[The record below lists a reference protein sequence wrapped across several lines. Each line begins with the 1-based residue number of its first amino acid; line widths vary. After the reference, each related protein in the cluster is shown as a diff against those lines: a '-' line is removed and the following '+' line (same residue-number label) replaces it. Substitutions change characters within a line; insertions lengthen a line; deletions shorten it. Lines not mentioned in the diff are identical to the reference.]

1 MIFRVSNFRVS
12 KQQILLELND
22 LIDIAK
28 PMKENGSG
36 QTMSSKKAK
45 SHGMKL
51 TVMED
56 EMSILG
62 LSDSRKETS
71 VGLDQF
77 RQIRCV
83 RAPSLKAVN
92 YRAPQQRL
100 FLDCVNSV
108 LSRAQ
113 CRLLADPW
121 VAFQFFFGLKNGP
134 SLAPKTDPKCHLKR
148 IHATTSYFGPFGPF
162 FRLTTVVPF
171 LFDRTKNG
179 PKIDPKNGPKT
190 GPSTFSF
197 SF

>member
-1 MIFRVSNFRVS
+1 MYLFTQPPVCKFIFGKCINCLDQLYEGYLQGDQSGLGLHFDDLGFGDSAMLQLAYQNRAGSGTTMSKSMKCSRRSEWSPCMIFRVSNFRVS

-100 FLDCVNSV
+100 FLDCVQ
-108 LSRAQ
+108 LR
-113 CRLLADPW
+113 
-121 VAFQFFFGLKNGP
+121 
-134 SLAPKTDPKCHLKR
+134 
-148 IHATTSYFGPFGPF
+148 
-162 FRLTTVVPF
+162 
-171 LFDRTKNG
+171 
-179 PKIDPKNGPKT
+179 
-190 GPSTFSF
+190 TFSF